1 MGLGPI
7 FKHRHKPAL
16 AADTAAV
23 AVANSAARCGYT
35 LTVEISSNVHFY
47 SLIENLPEAEK
58 ISYPAPNSYRN
69 SYVCKYENTN
79 FVCH

>member
-23 AVANSAARCGYT
+23 AAANSAARCGYT

-47 SLIENLPEAEK
+47 SLRKNLPETQK
-58 ISYPAPNSYRN
+58 ISYPAPNSYRD
-69 SYVCKYENTN
+69 SYVCKYENTD
-79 FVCH
+79 FICH